1 MSGPLEDTVAIAIVS
16 WNSLP
21 RKAVTPETDAKL
33 AAATTEE
40 SSVVASPP
48 SDWPEYA
55 RAMEI
60 QRNAARAELAAE
72 KSRMDWLESNI
83 LALFHG
89 RATCSVQ
96 MDGRNVT
103 LQYTDRNHRKLRLS
117 ERSIRAAIDAAKE
130 GA

>member
-1 MSGPLEDTVAIAIVS
+1 MFTDNVPEDAQIVAFCERLEH
-16 WNSLP
+16 
-21 RKAVTPETDAKL
+21 E
-33 AAATTEE
+33 
-40 SSVVASPP
+40 
-48 SDWPEYA
+48 
-55 RAMEI
+55 
-60 QRNAARAELAAE
+60 RNAARAELAAE